1 MLSDIFENFRNKCI
15 EIYEHDPAHFFIC
28 TWISMTSFLKNAEVQ
43 LELFTDNVLLM
54 MVEKGIGD
62 GIRHA
67 TYRYAKANNKY
78 LKNYNKIIDLSYS
91 CF

>member
-54 MVEKGIGD
+54 MVEKALEMEYVMQHID
-62 GIRHA
+62 MQ
-67 TYRYAKANNKY
+67 KQ
-78 LKNYNKIIDLSYS
+78 IISI
-91 CF
+91 